1 MALEYFFTI
10 GIVLCANIIL
20 AIGFNIAA
28 GYTGMLN
35 LGQVA
40 LFGVGAYTT
49 AILATNSVNPVIG
62 AIVGVATAA
71 LAGLLLSLPTARLK
85 QDYFA
90 IATLAFVILMLSLA
104 RNWTGLTRGVFGIPK
119 VPPLMSGLLETFL
132 LGTVLVVITFLLAWR
147 LVSSKT
153 GKVFEAIRD
162 DEIAAQSLGYDTFKY
177 KMMVMGISGAIAG
190 VAGVYYVHFLRFVDP
205 SFFALPEVI
214 FAVAILIIGGL
225 GSLLGSVLGASVVVI
240 AYETIKYL
248 PLPLEVL
255 GAFRI
260 ILFGLIVLLVL
271 LLRPK
276 GIAWRIDL

>member
-1 MALEYFFTI
+1 MASKTF
-10 GIVLCANIIL
+10 
-20 AIGFNIAA
+20 
-28 GYTGMLN
+28 
-35 LGQVA
+35 
-40 LFGVGAYTT
+40 
-49 AILATNSVNPVIG
+49 PV
-62 AIVGVATAA
+62 
-71 LAGLLLSLPTARLK
+71 
-85 QDYFA
+85 FE
-90 IATLAFVILMLSLA
+90 
-104 RNWTGLTRGVFGIPK
+104 LTRRQARRKVITTRTVPNKNVSSKPDINGGTFGMPK
-119 VPPLMSGLLETFL
+119 
-132 LGTVLVVITFLLAWR
+132 TFLLAWR

-153 GKVFEAIRD
+153 GKVFEAISD

-190 VAGVYYVHFLRFVDP
+190 VSGVYYVHFLRFVDP

-276 GIAWRIDL
+276 